1 MFKALSK
8 LATHS
13 LAKLASQ
20 QLRKLRRKA
29 FEAEIAQGF
38 QRLEPRRVLTVQAIF
53 DPGLGSLSV
62 DITPGGN
69 TQATLAGL
77 DASQFFV
84 DTDGNAQFDLGVDL
98 LGDKSSLRSLTV
110 HGTSTPL
117 GNLGEFIWKDQFQS
131 NWSLDQVSINN
142 LNAITLDVLA
152 QTHVAQDALL
162 SASNSIQLINFSVA
176 GELNVST
183 VGGSVLI
190 DNLQS
195 DSLVVVANSD
205 ILQADSDRN
214 DFDIYS
220 NHTTLTSQSGSIDAS
235 VQGDS
240 LDAQAQG
247 LISLKTDINVLS
259 ATSAAD
265 IVVSESNGLSIEQL
279 LTTSNG
285 SIKVLSL
292 TGDIVVDSQVP
303 DTNAI
308 TANGTGDIL
317 LQTLNSGTVVLSSTV
332 ATGSGNITLVA
343 NDSMVIGD
351 TLRSAATGS
360 IVLRSGGSI
369 SLGDGSMS
377 TNNAN
382 LALFAAGDISLGAI
396 NAGSGNVYLDATGNI
411 ARITP
416 GKDEI
421 NITASTATLLA
432 GSKIGDADP
441 TNIVN
446 DYNFN
451 AITTN
456 VATLAARSA
465 TGIYIFEQTGVTVD
479 RIDTTI
485 SEVHFNSTTANDL
498 ITVEDLTTTDNGSIL
513 LQSLRGDILVRSG
526 SAGEPGISAD
536 GNGNIL
542 LQTLQAGT
550 IRTEGN
556 IISETGH
563 ISLDSHDDLTINE
576 RLATHGPGTIYVSS
590 QGSVAID
597 SLHTVNTNLGVRSQ
611 RDIVLGV
618 IDAGSSNVSLDAAGS
633 ILDNALLN
641 SARNV
646 TASGLTMIA
655 KQSIGGADLSGSL
668 DANRNVITTSVE
680 TLSARSGAG
689 IYLQELDGLSITGVT
704 TPISQVRFNGD
715 VIDRTIADED
725 LTTTNNGSILVQSL
739 DGDIVVKPGISGE
752 PGIRSN
758 GSGNILLQTV
768 HSGTVRTQADIV
780 SDLGHITLSTH
791 DDLVINEK
799 LRTSNPGS
807 IFLKSVGSVFVESLD
822 TRDTNLGVV
831 AGNDIQLGTIRAGQA
846 NVTLNAQR
854 DILDIRSIDNGRNIT
869 ANGLSLVAGNSIGAS
884 DLSGTPSGNRNA
896 ITTAVNTLAANSATG
911 IYVQELDGLTV
922 TSVST
927 SPASILSMAQV
938 HLNGQLSDRSTI
950 VEDLR
955 TSNNGPIKLQS
966 LTGNVVIGPGTA
978 GTNGVTA
985 NGSGDILLE
994 TLDRGAV
1001 TLQAVVQAG
1010 SGHITVSSFND
1021 IVIND
1026 TLKTNGG
1033 GTVWIESQGNVS
1045 LATYRNFGS
1054 NLGVRAQ
1061 GDILLGTVDV
1071 GGSQVSLNAANDI
1084 ELAMPIGSEPTIRAV
1099 AASLKA
1105 GGSIGASGGGGI
1117 GQYNSS
1123 ALETQVDRLAAESRD
1138 GIFIRERD
1146 AITIDRIET
1155 DLFRIQFNSSRSG
1168 FVESLEDLV
1177 TTAEGSIQLHAI
1189 AGDINVLPG
1198 SIDAK
1203 GILADGRGDID
1214 IRTIDQGSVFV
1225 RANIESELGRISLDA
1240 WASVWIDK
1248 SVSTGG
1254 DIQLRGVEGSI
1265 DELSGDARVIGDE
1278 LTIRSGSHTHLHDT
1292 TVRMLSGVTG
1302 TNARLEDWQQVNRS
1316 ASEQGDDFLDAL
1328 RTVDEAQRES
1338 LRSHYRFADRY
1349 ETNGYSL
1356 YLVNSKAL
1364 IVGTFVAGVSS
1375 SSPLGLD
1382 QPTIYVEA
1390 SQGDLVVQ
1398 HRVESLSRTS
1408 QAGGIVLVASGELGI
1423 GAQGVIQTRSI
1434 EDGQSHLQVINNI
1447 DLRARVFD
1455 ALEKPSPTGG
1465 LFTTRIVAQNNLAES
1480 ALPEVPTQAGPTK
1493 RQLQGVATH
1502 FGSVDEAGFNLFVG
1516 YADGNLEQFSDEGDV
1531 YERDAL
1537 DRTPVEA
1544 RPQSV
1549 GSVGYLERSTPFTV
1563 EFLNS
1568 VQELP
1573 TDVIVRR
1580 SDDFFLFQGEV
1591 PDGLNTFNPP
1601 NPPAGTSTG
1610 FYDLTVQSHRV
1621 PDVISEGSDNGLP
1634 MPPPPEVDVPQSK
1647 QPEPYV
1653 VQEAQTTPVQ
1663 SAEYEDEPLQER
1675 KVRIVLARIRVAIEE
1690 QELENEDPEARNK
1703 RINKQY
1709 IEIELPD
1716 DILANDNQVSQS
1728 QINRIED
1735 YLKKQPGTRA
1745 GRYVILE
1752 ETSDG
1757 EKREI
1762 AYILIGTEE
1771 NQPKS
1776 EKPQEESSG
1785 SEPSEPGAP
1794 NAPAPAPGSED
1805 QARYEARPDSAIEN
1819 GGRDEVATVNQEKA
1833 WGILLG
1839 AFWLSK
1845 NSERK
1850 DHQEK
1855 ENAIA
1860 QASSVNEPDFSS
1872 RARRKRRLSSV
1883 AQNRNE
1889 EKS

>member
-1 MFKALSK
+1 M
-8 LATHS
+8 
-13 LAKLASQ
+13 
-20 QLRKLRRKA
+20 
-29 FEAEIAQGF
+29 
-38 QRLEPRRVLTVQAIF
+38 
-53 DPGLGSLSV
+53 
-62 DITPGGN
+62 
-69 TQATLAGL
+69 
-77 DASQFFV
+77 
-84 DTDGNAQFDLGVDL
+84 
-98 LGDKSSLRSLTV
+98 
-110 HGTSTPL
+110 
-117 GNLGEFIWKDQFQS
+117 
-131 NWSLDQVSINN
+131 
-142 LNAITLDVLA
+142 
-152 QTHVAQDALL
+152 
-162 SASNSIQLINFSVA
+162 
-176 GELNVST
+176 
-183 VGGSVLI
+183 
-190 DNLQS
+190 
-195 DSLVVVANSD
+195 
-205 ILQADSDRN
+205 
-214 DFDIYS
+214 
-220 NHTTLTSQSGSIDAS
+220 
-235 VQGDS
+235 
-240 LDAQAQG
+240 
-247 LISLKTDINVLS
+247 
-259 ATSAAD
+259 
-265 IVVSESNGLSIEQL
+265 
-279 LTTSNG
+279 
-285 SIKVLSL
+285 
-292 TGDIVVDSQVP
+292 
-303 DTNAI
+303 
-308 TANGTGDIL
+308 
-317 LQTLNSGTVVLSSTV
+317 
-332 ATGSGNITLVA
+332 
-343 NDSMVIGD
+343 
-351 TLRSAATGS
+351 
-360 IVLRSGGSI
+360 
-369 SLGDGSMS
+369 
-377 TNNAN
+377 
-382 LALFAAGDISLGAI
+382 
-396 NAGSGNVYLDATGNI
+396 
-411 ARITP
+411 
-416 GKDEI
+416 
-421 NITASTATLLA
+421 
-432 GSKIGDADP
+432 
-441 TNIVN
+441 
-446 DYNFN
+446 
-451 AITTN
+451 
-456 VATLAARSA
+456 
-465 TGIYIFEQTGVTVD
+465 
-479 RIDTTI
+479 
-485 SEVHFNSTTANDL
+485 
-498 ITVEDLTTTDNGSIL
+498 EDLTTTDNGSIL

-576 RLATHGPGTIYVSS
+576 RLATHGPGTIYVIS

-597 SLHTVNTNLGVRSQ
+597 SLHIVNTNLGVRSQ

-618 IDAGSSNVSLDAAGS
+618 IDAGSSNVSLDAASS

-668 DANRNVITTSVE
+668 DANRNAITTSVE

-704 TPISQVRFNGD
+704 TPISQVRFNGN

-739 DGDIVVKPGISGE
+739 DGDIVVKPGFSGE
-752 PGIRSN
+752 PGIRAN

-846 NVTLNAQR
+846 NVTLTAQR
-854 DILDIRSIDNGRNIT
+854 DILDIRSIDNGRNIS

-955 TSNNGPIKLQS
+955 ISNNGPIKLQS

-985 NGSGDILLE
+985 NASGDILLE

-1026 TLKTNGG
+1026 TLKTDGV

-1117 GQYNSS
+1117 GQYNPS

-1155 DLFRIQFNSSRSG
+1155 DLFRVRFNSSRSG

-1203 GILADGRGDID
+1203 GILSDGRGDID
-1214 IRTIDQGSVFV
+1214 IRTIDQGSIFV
-1225 RANIESELGRISLDA
+1225 RANIESDLGRISLDA
-1240 WASVWIDK
+1240 RASVWIDK

-1278 LTIRSGSHTHLHDT
+1278 LTIRSFSHTHLHDT

-1302 TNARLEDWQQVNRS
+1302 TNATLEDWQQVNRS

-1364 IVGTFVAGVSS
+1364 IVGTLVAGVSS

-1455 ALEKPSPTGG
+1455 ALEKPSPAGG

-1502 FGSVDEAGFNLFVG
+1502 FGSVDEAGFNLFIG

-1531 YERDAL
+1531 YQRDAL

-1621 PDVISEGSDNGLP
+1621 PDVISEGSDSGLP
-1634 MPPPPEVDVPQSK
+1634 MPPPPEVDVPQAK

-1776 EKPQEESSG
+1776 QKPQEEPSG

-1805 QARYEARPDSAIEN
+1805 QARYEARPDSTIEN

-1839 AFWLSK
+1839 AVWLSK